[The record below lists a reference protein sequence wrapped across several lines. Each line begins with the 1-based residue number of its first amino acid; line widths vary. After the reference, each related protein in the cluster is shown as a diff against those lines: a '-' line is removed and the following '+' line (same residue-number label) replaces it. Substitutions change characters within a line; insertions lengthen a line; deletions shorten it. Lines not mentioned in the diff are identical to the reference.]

1 MDQEN
6 TEMYDTHIKSLYSWF
21 EKATKSDESGNCKH
35 IPDIKLLNITSTND
49 MSATWK
55 MLGKGGT
62 AKVKAFFV
70 IPVTVHLLQLHTTI
84 KQCVSF
90 VPTPLKTDRSGTII
104 GNVIIAK

>member
-21 EKATKSDESGNCKH
+21 EKATKSDESGNCKN
-35 IPDIKLLNITSTND
+35 IPDIKPLNITSTND

-62 AKVKAFFV
+62 AKVKEFFCHCCDCTSAEIAHNNQAMCEFCTNFV
-70 IPVTVHLLQLHTTI
+70 EDRPV
-84 KQCVSF
+84 
-90 VPTPLKTDRSGTII
+90 
-104 GNVIIAK
+104 